1 MRLLFL
7 GTSSFAVPILEAL
20 TSSSSV
26 RLAGVVTR
34 PDRPAGRGRKLT
46 STPVAEAAVRASL
59 PLFQPVKLKKGFREE
74 VTALAPDVILSAAY
88 GLYLPEWF
96 LSSAPSGVVN
106 VHPSLLPELRG
117 AAPVARAI
125 SGGLAKTGVTF
136 MLTDSGWDTGPV
148 LRSFE
153 CDIHPDDTTGSLESR
168 LSVIAASETVGVL
181 KDYLSGA
188 LRPQPQDGEPSYA
201 DKITPKETFLDLS
214 SSAETLEKLVRAFQ
228 PSPGARVI
236 FRSRV
241 LKIHSAAL
249 STVEV
254 PSGEVEVTEDGSM
267 VIGCGSGSLE
277 LKEVQPESGKVME
290 ISAFIRGYRPLKGEK
305 CIII

>member
-7 GTSSFAVPILEAL
+7 GTSSFAVPILETLA
-20 TSSSSV
+20 SSSSV
-26 RLAGVVTR
+26 RLTGVVTR

-46 STPVAEAAVRASL
+46 STPVAEAAARASL
-59 PLFQPVKLKKGFREE
+59 PLFQPAKLKKAFLEE
-74 VTALAPDVILSAAY
+74 ITALAPDVILSAAY

-96 LSSAPSGVVN
+96 LSAAPSGVVN

-125 SGGLAKTGVTF
+125 SGGLTKTGLTF

-148 LRSFE
+148 LRSFK

-168 LSVIAASETVGVL
+168 LSILAASETVSVL
-181 KDYLSGA
+181 KDYLSGT
-188 LRPQPQDGEPSYA
+188 LRSQPQDGEPSYA
-201 DKITPKETFLDLS
+201 DKITSKETFLDLS
-214 SSAETLEKLVRAFQ
+214 GSAETLERLVRAFQ
-228 PSPGARVI
+228 PSPGARVL
-236 FRSRV
+236 FRGRV

-254 PSGEVEVTEDGSM
+254 PPGEVEVTEDGSM

-277 LKEVQPESGKVME
+277 LKNVQPESGKTME

-305 CIII
+305 CSIV